1 METSEGARA
10 SAACQNCVAAFC
22 QLRRCPAGTVKFQK
36 ISTTDRTHARSLTHS
51 LTHPLTHSLT
61 PTNPHLPRGRLRGP
75 NGEVSTAGSLEVSGT
90 CKGHSQ
96 VQRRARAGGR
106 RPFLGCV
113 PVLSGSRRSVACVY
127 CLTSLYISSCLGFFF
142 RSTIAVPL
150 AVGPDAGALLGR
162 RGRQPT
168 QTTSASSEPRRREAS
183 QPGRETDA

>member
-96 VQRRARAGGR
+96 VQRRARGR
-106 RPFLGCV
+106 PSSLFRMRTGTLRKQTICCLCV
-113 PVLSGSRRSVACVY
+113 LLDLSLHLLVPRVLFPQHHC
-127 CLTSLYISSCLGFFF
+127 C
-142 RSTIAVPL
+142 
-150 AVGPDAGALLGR
+150 
-162 RGRQPT
+162 
-168 QTTSASSEPRRREAS
+168 SARRRTRCRRLA
-183 QPGRETDA
+183 G